1 MATQGSTTTLTLSI
15 TLFVVSVVAADHP
28 VHEVTAK
35 DSLVPI
41 WRDPAWSTTID
52 DTTLGEAD

>member
-1 MATQGSTTTLTLSI
+1 MATQGSTTHTLSI
-15 TLFVVSVVAADHP
+15 TLVVVTTVAAGYP
-28 VHEVTAK
+28 VHEATDQV
-35 DSLVPI
+35 SPVPI